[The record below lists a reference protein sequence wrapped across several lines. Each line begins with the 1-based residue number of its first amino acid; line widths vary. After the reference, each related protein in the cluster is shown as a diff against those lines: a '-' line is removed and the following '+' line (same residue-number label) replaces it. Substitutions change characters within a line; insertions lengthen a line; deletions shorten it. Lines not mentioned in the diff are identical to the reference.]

1 VAQPAVTRAS
11 VVPDAQRWVPLTA
24 AQAAAHP
31 MYGLKGPLLA
41 LLAGF
46 AWCGLGSLARL
57 GLLAYGLF
65 AGPGLGPRLSDMV
78 LTYMPVADAA
88 FVVLFA
94 WLFVVGLRPGARG
107 FSELATIACG
117 LYVLY
122 VVPYVF
128 AFRHLTDTAAFS
140 LSAWQTYVHY
150 ILPVAFCLWALV
162 YVNLS
167 RRVRVTFCL
176 EVARDDPHR
185 SYLGGA

>member
-1 VAQPAVTRAS
+1 MSVAADSA
-11 VVPDAQRWVPLTA
+11 RWVALNP

-31 MYGLKGPLLA
+31 LYGLKGPHLA
-41 LLAGF
+41 LLAGI
-46 AWCGLGSLARL
+46 AWCGLSSLARL
-57 GLLAYGLF
+57 VLLAYGLSLG
-65 AGPGLGPRLSDMV
+65 AGSGLRLSDTV

-94 WLFVVGLRPGARG
+94 WLFVAGLRPGTRIFG
-107 FSELATIACG
+107 ELATIACG

-140 LSAWQTYVHY
+140 PAAWQTHAHYV
-150 ILPVAFCLWALV
+150 LPVAFCLWALV

-167 RRVRVTFCL
+167 RRVRVTFNF
-176 EVARDDPHR
+176 EVARYDPHR
-185 SYLGGA
+185 SFLGGA

>member
-1 VAQPAVTRAS
+1 MERNAIASEGAPA
-11 VVPDAQRWVPLTA
+11 RWVAIEPALAVSHPL
-24 AQAAAHP
+24 
-31 MYGLKGPLLA
+31 YGLKGLHLV

-46 AWCGLGSLARL
+46 AWCGLSSLARL
-57 GLLAYGLF
+57 GLLAYGLSLGRG
-65 AGPGLGPRLSDMV
+65 AGLRLSNMV

-88 FVVLFA
+88 LVVLFA
-94 WLFVVGLRPGARG
+94 WLFVAGLRPGTRS
-107 FSELATIACG
+107 FSELATIGCG

-150 ILPVAFCLWALV
+150 VLPVAFCLWALA

-167 RRVRVTFCL
+167 RRVRVTFFY
-176 EVARDDPHR
+176 EVAADDPHR
-185 SYLGGA
+185 SFLGGA